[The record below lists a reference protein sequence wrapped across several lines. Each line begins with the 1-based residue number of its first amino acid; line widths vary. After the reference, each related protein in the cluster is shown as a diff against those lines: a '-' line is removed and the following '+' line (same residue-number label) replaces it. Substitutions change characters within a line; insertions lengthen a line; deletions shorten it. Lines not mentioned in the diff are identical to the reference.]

1 MQKPDNYPAHV
12 KPLKGALKK
21 PAPTKKAEE
30 VSDPNKLNPV
40 SLMVS
45 VNDGSFKNASL
56 TFSLENSNMS
66 FS

>member
-12 KPLKGALKK
+12 KPLKGALRN
-21 PAPTKKAEE
+21 PAPINQTNDIP
-30 VSDPNKLNPV
+30 DPNKLNPV

-45 VNDGSFKNASL
+45 VNDGAFKNASI
-56 TFSLENSNMS
+56 TFSLENANMS